1 MKIIEDKEMQMIV
14 ATVHGEK
21 CLLKHHMDQFWLN
34 YYSTFLFL
42 PFFSAS
48 MELANNASESALYV
62 S

>member
-1 MKIIEDKEMQMIV
+1 MQMIV

-34 YYSTFLFL
+34 YNSTFLFL
-42 PFFSAS
+42 AFFSAS
-48 MELANNASESALYV
+48 MESANNASESALYV